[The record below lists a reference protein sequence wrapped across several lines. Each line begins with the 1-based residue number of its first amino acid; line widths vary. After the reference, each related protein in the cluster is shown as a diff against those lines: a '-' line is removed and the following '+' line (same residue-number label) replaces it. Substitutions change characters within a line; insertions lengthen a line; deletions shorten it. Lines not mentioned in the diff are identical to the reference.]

1 MFTRGIGKMSTR
13 LRRARLL
20 ARRSF
25 HLGTDAY
32 HSAFSPAI
40 AVDTDKIRA
49 AAVAALDAHDSGTW
63 FSSPMVSLLGSE
75 RLADGA
81 SVDTRDAF
89 GAING
94 AQLLATEDEAE
105 RLVAHASYF
114 RPPPADQRAAVR
126 RAEEPVSY
134 THLTLQT

>member
-1 MFTRGIGKMSTR
+1 MKSATSAKMATR
-13 LRRARLL
+13 LRAARLL

-63 FSSPMVSLLGSE
+63 FTSPMVSLLGGE

-81 SVDTRDAF
+81 SAARLASTV
-89 GAING
+89 GAR
-94 AQLLATEDEAE
+94 LAP
-105 RLVAHASYF
+105 AS
-114 RPPPADQRAAVR
+114 REGPANRRVQRA
-126 RAEEPVSY
+126 
-134 THLTLQT
+134 